1 MRQVQILF
9 IMCALTMNLVN
20 LIAARARHGGLL
32 AILTEVLDTCALHLD
47 LVKAN
52 LVLIVEDLLMHP
64 QEVVDVGLPQLV
76 DLLE

>member
-1 MRQVQILF
+1 
-9 IMCALTMNLVN
+9 MCALTMNLVN

-52 LVLIVEDLLMHP
+52 LVLIVEDLLMYS
-64 QEVVDVGLPQLV
+64 QKVVDVGLP
-76 DLLE
+76 